1 MGRRSPGCP
10 VVERDGRKTR
20 FTAHGAQLLQEARLI
35 VGTHDA
41 GVRRLLGEDGPGAET
56 AVVGVTEHGADQIL
70 PVLTEAVR
78 EVRPGAEIRFR
89 IDRSARLTDAVDRGE
104 LDLAVYVTEATAAAG
119 TPVDGLPLRW
129 YAAPGWKPPVAPAPL
144 PLVAINEPC
153 VIRRRA
159 LAALAAD
166 HTQAT
171 VVAEAGYLAGVPDAA
186 CAGLGAAL
194 LAVSGGQHPEG
205 LTTVEGLPAVSPVRL
220 SAPRAWCGLLAEAP
234 PSRRSAHC
242 SPAARSATRPDRT
255 GDGRGCAG
263 PRQRRCPSR
272 RMAAATAVAPPRP
285 HPPLTR
291 TYRVSAASKLSRAV
305 AVLCPQ
311 R

>member
-1 MGRRSPGCP
+1 MRPVLDIVALRSLIAVADHGGFHRAAGALALSQSAVSQHVRRLEKTLGRP

-41 GVRRLLGEDGPGAET
+41 AVRRLLGEDGPAAATVVIGA
-56 AVVGVTEHGADQIL
+56 TEHGADQIL

-78 EVRPGAEIRFR
+78 QVRPGAEARVR

-119 TPVDGLPLRW
+119 TPVGGLPLRW
-129 YAAPGWKPPVAPAPL
+129 YAAPGWKPPAAHAPL

-171 VVAEAGYLAGVPDAA
+171 VVAEAGYLAGVLDAA
-186 CAGLGAAL
+186 RAGLGAAL
-194 LAVSGGQHPEG
+194 LAVPGGQHPEG
-205 LTTVEGLPAVSPVRL
+205 LTPVEGLPAVSPVRL
-220 SAPRAWCGLLAEAP
+220 SARSGHGADPSLTGAAVEAVRALLAACET
-234 PSRRSAHC
+234 RR
-242 SPAARSATRPDRT
+242 AA
-255 GDGRGCAG
+255 
-263 PRQRRCPSR
+263 
-272 RMAAATAVAPPRP
+272 
-285 HPPLTR
+285 
-291 TYRVSAASKLSRAV
+291 
-305 AVLCPQ
+305 
-311 R
+311 